1 MRVRNQAARFAALA
15 LLASATTL
23 QTPAA
28 ISVPPVPP
36 AIARAV
42 CGPGS
47 LPEPTTQ
54 AQGRVTQ
61 ADLNARTGRHCNL
74 ELVGH
79 EGTLAGFRTY
89 RYVDA
94 AGHVCAFYDS
104 TPYLQ
109 TRPRSSFQDPNVIG
123 THVLDMTDPA
133 HPVRTQDLRTPAM
146 LMPHESLNVNYA
158 RGLLAADLGNLLT
171 GPGFVDVYSIKA
183 DCRHPQLLSSLP
195 IGGIGHEGSFSPD
208 GKTFWVSAG
217 WGVYANNNLGN
228 LTAIDISNPR
238 APRVIWSSQTYVV
251 HGFNLSPDGNRL
263 YYADLGTNRGL
274 AILDVS
280 GVQRRAL
287 IPKVRVI
294 SHLTWETVSLP
305 QTDIPI
311 TIGGHPYLFEV
322 DEFTH
327 DTISN
332 FFTHKSFT
340 RPEDMV
346 GAARIIDIANVTHP
360 TVVSDLRL
368 EVNQPDQRAIPGGQS
383 TDPGAN
389 TATSYTAHY
398 CAVPRANDPGIVA
411 CGFNLSGLRVFDIH
425 DPLHPKEIAY
435 FNPPTST
442 PAVPYQDMSAAAFD
456 PVHQQIWYTDANY
469 GFYVL
474 RVTNGVWN

>member
-1 MRVRNQAARFAALA
+1 MHLRSPATRLTALA
-15 LLASATTL
+15 LLILGATL
-23 QTPAA
+23 PSPATP
-28 ISVPPVPP
+28 SVPP

-61 ADLNARTGRHCNL
+61 QDLNQGTGRHCNL

-79 EGTLAGFRTY
+79 EGDLAGFRTW

-94 AGHVCAFYDS
+94 AGRVCAYYDS

-109 TRPRSSFQDPNVIG
+109 TRARSSYKNLDFQG
-123 THVLDMTDPA
+123 THVLDVTDPA
-133 HPVRTQDLRTPAM
+133 HPRRIGSLETPAM
-146 LMPHESLNVNYA
+146 ASPHESLNVNYR
-158 RGLLAADLGNLLT
+158 RGLLAADLGNLAT
-171 GPGFVDVYSIKA
+171 GPGFVDVYSIRA
-183 DCRHPQLLSSLP
+183 DCRHPKLQFSLP
-195 IGGIGHEGSFSPD
+195 IGGLGHEGAFSPD
-208 GKTFWVSAG
+208 GNTFWVSAP
-217 WGVYANNNLGN
+217 WGIYANRNIGN
-228 LTAIDISNPR
+228 LTAIDISIPR
-238 APRVIWSSQTYVV
+238 APRVIWTATHYLA

-263 YYADLGTNRGL
+263 YYGDLGTNRGL
-274 AILDVS
+274 TILDVS
-280 GVQRRAL
+280 QVQARTL
-287 IPKVRVI
+287 LPKVTVL
-294 SHLTWETVSLP
+294 SHLTWPEVSLP

-311 TIGGHPYLFEV
+311 SIGGHPYLFEV

-346 GAARIIDIANVTHP
+346 GAARIIDIADVTHP
-360 TVVSDLRL
+360 RVVSNIRL
-368 EVNQPDQRAIPGGQS
+368 EVNQPAARVGAQS
-383 TDPGAN
+383 SDPGAN

-425 DPLHPKEIAY
+425 DPANPREIAY

-442 PAVPYQDMSAAAFD
+442 PTVPYQAMSAAAFD
-456 PVHQQIWYTDANY
+456 PAHQQIWYTDANY

-474 RVTNGVWN
+474 RVTNGVWTP